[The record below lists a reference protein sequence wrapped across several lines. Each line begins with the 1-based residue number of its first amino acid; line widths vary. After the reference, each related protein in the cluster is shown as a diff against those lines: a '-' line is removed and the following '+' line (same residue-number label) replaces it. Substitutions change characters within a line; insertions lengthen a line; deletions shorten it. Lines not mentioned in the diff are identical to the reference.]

1 MKTKAAAI
9 AIALS
14 FVAVVG
20 VMAEISVSKRA
31 YVVAVDVKAKTITL
45 KHHAEIGGKEW
56 TESVV
61 HWDDSATWEKSNKP
75 ATAEMAKTLKK
86 DDKVFA
92 AFTDRNGKTLWL
104 ESLATLPA
112 NEPLE

>member
-1 MKTKAAAI
+1 MKMKAAAI
-9 AIALS
+9 AITLS
-14 FVAVVG
+14 LIAGG
-20 VMAEISVSKRA
+20 VMAETSVSKRA
-31 YVVAVDVKAKTITL
+31 YVVAVDAKAKTITL

-92 AFTDRNGKTLWL
+92 AFTDRSGKTLWL

-112 NEPLE
+112 NEPMD

>member
-1 MKTKAAAI
+1 MKMKAAAI
-9 AIALS
+9 AITLS
-14 FVAVVG
+14 LIAGG
-20 VMAEISVSKRA
+20 VMAETSVSKRA
-31 YVVAVDVKAKTITL
+31 YVVAVDAKAKTITL
-45 KHHAEIGGKEW
+45 KHHAEIGGEEW

-61 HWDDSATWEKSNKP
+61 HWDDSATWERSDKP
-75 ATAEMAKTLKK
+75 ATAEMVKSLKK

-92 AFTDRNGKTLWL
+92 VFTDRNGKTLWL

>member
-1 MKTKAAAI
+1 MNMRTAGI
-9 AIALS
+9 AVALS
-14 FVAVVG
+14 LIAG
-20 VMAEISVSKRA
+20 GLGAETSLSKRA

-61 HWDDSATWEKSNKP
+61 HWDDSATWEKSDKP
-75 ATAEMAKTLKK
+75 ATAEMAKSLKK

-92 AFTDRNGKTLWL
+92 VFTDRSGKTWWL

>member
-1 MKTKAAAI
+1 MNIRTAGI
-9 AIALS
+9 AVALS
-14 FVAVVG
+14 LIAG
-20 VMAEISVSKRA
+20 GLGAETSLSKRA

-61 HWDDSATWEKSNKP
+61 HWDDSATWEKSDKP
-75 ATAEMAKTLKK
+75 ATAEMAKSLKK

-92 AFTDRNGKTLWL
+92 VFTDRSGKTWWL